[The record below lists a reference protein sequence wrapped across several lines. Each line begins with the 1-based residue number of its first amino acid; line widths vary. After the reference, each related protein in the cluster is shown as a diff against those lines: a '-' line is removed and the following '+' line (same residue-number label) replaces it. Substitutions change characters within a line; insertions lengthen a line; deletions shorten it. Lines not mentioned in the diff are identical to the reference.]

1 MLIPHAMNKI
11 YHGFSSLLPIAKS
24 YSSKFLLVSIAA
36 IYLPLTALV
45 VYIFIN
51 PAALSISSFIGIFF
65 LVTILAIGG
74 TYFIF
79 NKLLEPLRVCKN
91 SMSSYLDSR
100 IIPNLPTHYNDEAGV
115 LMQQAQDTIASL
127 DMLLEEKKDLIGLL
141 SHDLRTPLSGILLLS
156 AGMERTVE
164 MTNEQRR
171 QMAGMISSSAKDQMG
186 LFLRILEIL
195 KNDDLRTSHLDF
207 KKIKVERLL
216 SKSKE
221 EMASLA
227 AEKNLTIDV
236 VINGDLSI
244 LADEHLLTQVI
255 KNLINNA
262 IKFSHPNST
271 IHIAVNQKEEL
282 VCITVKDDGVGFNPE
297 DAQALFAR
305 YTEKRRLGTN
315 NEMSTGMGLYLSS
328 KIIKAHNGLL
338 KAESAGLNMGAT
350 FTLELN

>member
-1 MLIPHAMNKI
+1 
-11 YHGFSSLLPIAKS
+11 
-24 YSSKFLLVSIAA
+24 
-36 IYLPLTALV
+36 
-45 VYIFIN
+45 
-51 PAALSISSFIGIFF
+51 
-65 LVTILAIGG
+65 
-74 TYFIF
+74 
-79 NKLLEPLRVCKN
+79 
-91 SMSSYLDSR
+91 
-100 IIPNLPTHYNDEAGV
+100 
-115 LMQQAQDTIASL
+115 MQQAQETIASL

-156 AGMERTVE
+156 AGMERTAD

-236 VINGDLSI
+236 VINGDFSI
-244 LADEHLLTQVI
+244 MADEHLLTQVI
-255 KNLINNA
+255 KNLMNNA

-328 KIIKAHNGLL
+328 KIMKAHNGTL
-338 KAESAGLNMGAT
+338 KGESEGLNMGAT
-350 FTLELN
+350 FTVELN